1 MSRAQ
6 DHVPVKLYATDCE
19 GPISKNDNAYEL
31 CERFLPEGAAFF
43 ERVSRYDDYLADV
56 VRKPGYRPGDTLR
69 LILPFLRAYGVSD
82 GPCVVR
88 WTSRRIEPTAPRS
101 PSTDTR

>member
-1 MSRAQ
+1 
-6 DHVPVKLYATDCE
+6 VKLYATDCE

-69 LILPFLRAYGVSD
+69 LILPFLRATG
-82 GPCVVR
+82 
-88 WTSRRIEPTAPRS
+88 TPRS
-101 PSTDTR
+101 SPKLPSCSCPERRRPSGS